1 MPMRRLLPLVAVLLA
16 ACQAPPVESFPPGG
30 NAPIPTGILTGT
42 VLYQGPRPVCIRDRN
57 GKPTGIAG
65 RVVLLLF
72 SWDHLPAPYG
82 DATTAANLLTVP
94 GDQLFGNLKT
104 DCLPAKP
111 TPADLAV
118 RITRSAPYTW
128 PQITLGDDYQ
138 IRAFYDET
146 GDFSPFYSVANQPT
160 RGDVLGGAFVDPTS
174 PAPVYAHIPF
184 GTIATFPKG
193 QRVEGVTVA
202 LAAPADTE
210 RPLFSLD
217 PDTLGLDGEATLP
230 ATSDPVA
237 GEAALWDLTKT
248 RLDLAPPAN
257 PKWKAALK
265 AAKLGFD
272 LDPSGEAWF
281 IRPVDLNGDGQPDPH
296 PILGPQGVEWDT
308 PLVIFQRARTPAE
321 VEAGIP
327 VVRLIGSVRPTHT
340 LFKKVIYPSLDILV
354 PPVALVS
361 LDPANP
367 ACTVPYIPP
376 GNLAPLY
383 EGQPVEC
390 QEVPSGDYDI
400 DVFQGI
406 AGGTPRE
413 RRRPGHLRHRLRRER
428 RLLHR
433 TDLDH
438 PQRARPRR
446 HPLPPLGGRPAP
458 PVRPPRQ
465 PGPRRS
471 VPGLRREPRATA
483 CATTAPRPRTRPQA
497 ARRAP
502 VTYTPVPSKC
512 CAAVKHLCGIRL
524 CDARDDGHGH
534 LVREATVVDN
544 GKPTC
549 VPFLPPA
556 SCCP

>member
-1 MPMRRLLPLVAVLLA
+1 M
-16 ACQAPPVESFPPGG
+16 
-30 NAPIPTGILTGT
+30 
-42 VLYQGPRPVCIRDRN
+42 
-57 GKPTGIAG
+57 
-65 RVVLLLF
+65 
-72 SWDHLPAPYG
+72 
-82 DATTAANLLTVP
+82 
-94 GDQLFGNLKT
+94 
-104 DCLPAKP
+104 
-111 TPADLAV
+111 
-118 RITRSAPYTW
+118 
-128 PQITLGDDYQ
+128 
-138 IRAFYDET
+138 
-146 GDFSPFYSVANQPT
+146 ANQPT

-400 DVFQGI
+400 DVFQGL
-406 AGGTPRE
+406 AGGTPRSGVDPATSDTGYDVSGGFFTAQTWIIPNE
-413 RRRPGHLRHRLRRER
+413 LGPADTHYHPSAVDQLPQSDLLDSQGPAGRFPVFDGNPDNGVRHDCAQAPDP
-428 RLLHR
+428 
-433 TDLDH
+433 T
-438 PQRARPRR
+438 Q
-446 HPLPPLGGRPAP
+446 GG
-458 PVRPPRQ
+458 
-465 PGPRRS
+465 
-471 VPGLRREPRATA
+471 T
-483 CATTAPRPRTRPQA
+483 PRP
-497 ARRAP
+497 
-502 VTYTPVPSKC
+502 VTFTPVPSKC

-524 CDARDDGHGH
+524 CDAKDDGHGH
-534 LVREATVVDN
+534 LVREAMIVDN